1 MYNNGQTIEEL
12 EGFLANRE
20 YWDHISGEWQ
30 MCSSIE
36 KKLDKLG
43 EFAHKG
49 GDLNHVIA
57 LYAEGRAYT
66 YRITIQ
72 QCIEKYIEA
81 MTDKRIPDI
90 MLRVYKLEK
99 EEAVKLLTGLLK
111 AGTSVH
117 FEKNKYSPQ
126 GYPVWKLD
134 NKNLDSENIFA
145 AIEEEHR
152 QTHPDETKEEIRER
166 VLHWIRESWW

>member
-1 MYNNGQTIEEL
+1 MYNNEQTLEEL
-12 EGFLANRE
+12 EGILANRE

-36 KKLDKLG
+36 KKLGKLG

-49 GDLNHVIA
+49 GDLNRVIA

-72 QCIEKYIEA
+72 QCIKKYIEA
-81 MTDKRIPDI
+81 ITNKRVPDI
-90 MLRVYKLEK
+90 TLRIYKLEK
-99 EEAVKLLTGLLK
+99 EEAVELLTELLK

-117 FEKNKYSPQ
+117 FEKNKFFPQ
-126 GYPVWKLD
+126 SYPVWKLD
-134 NKNLDSENIFA
+134 NKNLDSESIFA
-145 AIEEEHR
+145 TIEEEHH
-152 QTHPDETKEEIRER
+152 QTHANETKEEIKER
-166 VLHWIRESWW
+166 VFHWIRDSWW

>member
-12 EGFLANRE
+12 EGILANRE

-30 MCSSIE
+30 MRSTIE
-36 KKLDKLG
+36 KKLGRLG

-49 GDLNHVIA
+49 GDLNRVIA

-66 YRITIQ
+66 YCITIQ

-81 MTDKRIPDI
+81 ITNKRIPNI
-90 MLRVYKLEK
+90 RLRVYKLEK
-99 EEAVKLLTGLLK
+99 EEAVKLLTELLK
-111 AGTSVH
+111 AGTSVDY
-117 FEKNKYSPQ
+117 EKNKYSSQ
-126 GYPVWKLD
+126 SYPVCKLD
-134 NKNLDSENIFA
+134 NRNLDGESILA

-152 QTHPDETKEEIRER
+152 QTHPDETKEEIKAR
-166 VLHWIRESWW
+166 VMNWIRESWW